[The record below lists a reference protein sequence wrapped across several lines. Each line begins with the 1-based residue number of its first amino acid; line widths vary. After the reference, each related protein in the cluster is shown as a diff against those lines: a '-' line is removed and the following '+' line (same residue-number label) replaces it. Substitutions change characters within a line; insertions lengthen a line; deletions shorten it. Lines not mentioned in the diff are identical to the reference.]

1 MGALLRLDAVVW
13 DLPHQHH
20 AHSQVR
26 IMEQVGGGELSS
38 QASSLERRLT
48 RDLGGEK
55 EQASSRNSS
64 SLMAGGQ
71 RPAGSG
77 RGLDIMAAM
86 TQPLH
91 PRVQH
96 DDQQAGPAPAASPVW
111 EHVQAAVL
119 QSRLQQ
125 HTFQTCSV

>member
-1 MGALLRLDAVVW
+1 
-13 DLPHQHH
+13 
-20 AHSQVR
+20 
-26 IMEQVGGGELSS
+26 MEQVGGGELSS

-77 RGLDIMAAM
+77 RGLDTMAAM
-86 TQPLH
+86 TQ
-91 PRVQH
+91 
-96 DDQQAGPAPAASPVW
+96 
-111 EHVQAAVL
+111 AVTSL
-119 QSRLQQ
+119 N
-125 HTFQTCSV
+125 TPGTT